1 MATILQ
7 TRGLTK
13 RFGGLVAVDN
23 VDVTL
28 TAGEIR
34 GLIGPNGSGKT
45 TLINLVSGVYLP
57 TQGAVSFHG
66 ENIVGLRPN
75 HIAMKGL
82 LRTFQ
87 VPKLFGN
94 MTVMENMLIPHFA
107 RSHPISGGDRR
118 KAVARAEELLTL
130 TDLFHLKDEPA
141 KHLSGGQQALV
152 QIARGFMID
161 SLSLCLLDEPFAGV
175 NPVIKETITDLILRK
190 NQDEGVT
197 FLVVSHEMAQ
207 IRRLCHR
214 VSMMAEGA
222 VIAEGTMEE
231 VAADERVIRAY
242 LGGLG
247 A

>member
-1 MATILQ
+1 MPAILQ
-7 TRGLTK
+7 TTGLTK

-23 VDVTL
+23 VDLTL
-28 TAGEIR
+28 AEGEIR

-45 TLINLVSGVYLP
+45 TLINLISGVYLP
-57 TQGAVSFHG
+57 TRGEVLFRG

-75 HIAMKGL
+75 HIAMRGL

-87 VPKLFGN
+87 IPKLFGN
-94 MTVMENMLIPHFA
+94 MSVMENLLIPHFA
-107 RSHPISGGDRR
+107 RAHPISGGDQRQ
-118 KAVARAEELLTL
+118 ALQRAEKLLTL

-141 KHLSGGQQALV
+141 KHLSGGQQALL

-161 SLSLCLLDEPFAGV
+161 SLSLFLLDEPFAGV
-175 NPVIKETITDLILRK
+175 NPVIKETITELILRK
-190 NQDEGVT
+190 NREEGIT
-197 FLVVSHEMAQ
+197 FVVVSHEMAQ

-231 VAADERVIRAY
+231 VAADDRVIEAY
-242 LGGLG
+242 LGGWG
-247 A
+247 T